1 MSSHFGYS
9 TIQVVGSEFA
19 PNAKGLAFAWGGARL
34 GVDQVN
40 PTFGQRKVDRKFK
53 ELASKPEHFPPVQFL
68 NSCSLQPIQ
77 KAWLLAWGGV
87 LRVDSLSK
95 A

>member
-1 MSSHFGYS
+1 M
-9 TIQVVGSEFA
+9 GSEFA
-19 PNAKGLAFAWGGARL
+19 PNAKGLAFARGGARL

-53 ELASKPEHFPPVQFL
+53 ELASKSEHLPPIQFL
-68 NSCSLQPIQ
+68 NLCSLEPIR
-77 KAWLLAWGGV
+77 KAWLLARGGV